1 MTGIIQ
7 IINNFERNSKY
18 MQIVLPLSYC
28 KKKNVETNEAMTNL
42 MSTTFTLK
50 NLGFTDVL

>member
-28 KKKNVETNEAMTNL
+28 KKKKKM
-42 MSTTFTLK
+42 LK
-50 NLGFTDVL
+50 PMRQLQI